1 MEMFWDSTLQ
11 ELTDIIESK
20 RRMLRAEEK
29 ARISRLFVLAEAI
42 TTRITYF
49 LSDPEKRNPDMITY
63 PWDFYPELFADDK
76 QEVEMRK
83 EKIEQEIQTQKV
95 IDWANHINAMRH
107 RKEEA
112 E

>member
-1 MEMFWDSTLQ
+1 
-11 ELTDIIESK
+11 
-20 RRMLRAEEK
+20 
-29 ARISRLFVLAEAI
+29 
-42 TTRITYF
+42 
-49 LSDPEKRNPDMITY
+49 MIVY

-83 EKIEQEIQTQKV
+83 EKTEQEIQTQKV